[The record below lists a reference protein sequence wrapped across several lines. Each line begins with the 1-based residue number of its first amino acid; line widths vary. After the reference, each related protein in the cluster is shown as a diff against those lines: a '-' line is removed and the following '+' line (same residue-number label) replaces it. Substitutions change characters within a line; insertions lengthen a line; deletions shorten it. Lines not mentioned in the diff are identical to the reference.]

1 MGRFPEVTTTG
12 RGEEVVTYVVS
23 LIQALAY
30 LMKLAILARALTSW
44 IQVDPFNPLMQL
56 LYRVTEPVLRPLRG
70 LLPVWREMDISPV
83 VALVIIQLA
92 EALLVRIVLLR

>member
-1 MGRFPEVTTTG
+1 M
-12 RGEEVVTYVVS
+12 TYVVS